1 MSVLGDKLKV
11 VLADTFAMHLKA
23 WNYHWNIEGPDFY
36 QYHKFL
42 QKIYEGLQ
50 DAVDP
55 IAEHI
60 RAIGEYAPGALGRYK
75 DLTSIEDELMVVS
88 GEESVR
94 RLLSDNAKVVKSLTA
109 AYYES
114 EKAKELGLCNF
125 IQDRIDQ
132 HKKLEWMLNATL
144 AKP

>member
-1 MSVLGDKLKV
+1 MSALGNKLKV
-11 VLADTFAMHLKA
+11 VLADTFTLHLKA

-42 QKIYEGLQ
+42 QKVYESLQ
-50 DAVDP
+50 DAIDP

-60 RAIGEYAPGALGRYK
+60 RAIGEYSPGALGRYK
-75 DLTSIEDELMVVS
+75 ELTNIEDELTIVS

-94 RLLSDNAKVVKSLTA
+94 RLLADSQKVVKSLTD
-109 AYYES
+109 AYYEA

-125 IQDRIDQ
+125 LQDRIDS
-132 HKKLEWMLNATL
+132 HKKLEWMFRATL
-144 AKP
+144 AKQ